1 MSTPALGGGPLNPA
15 AVGDAIDD
23 MLIMLLR
30 GSNVALWGTGPK
42 AGEASGC
49 LNMDAEGEA
58 RGFW

>member
-1 MSTPALGGGPLNPA
+1 VNPA
-15 AVGDAIDD
+15 AVGDAIDA

-30 GSNVALWGTGPK
+30 GSNVALWGTGPN

-49 LNMDAEGEA
+49 LNMDAEGDA

>member
-1 MSTPALGGGPLNPA
+1 MNPA

-23 MLIMLLR
+23 MLIILLR

-49 LNMDAEGEA
+49 LNIDAEGEA
-58 RGFW
+58 SGFW